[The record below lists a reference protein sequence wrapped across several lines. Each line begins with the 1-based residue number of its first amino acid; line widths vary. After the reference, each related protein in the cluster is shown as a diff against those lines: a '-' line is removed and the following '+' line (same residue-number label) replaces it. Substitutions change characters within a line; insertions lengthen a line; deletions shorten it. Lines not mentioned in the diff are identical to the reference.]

1 MTDSRPY
8 DEPNPYGGSKPY
20 ASDPLTEPEYFSGVL
35 FRRSIA
41 FLIDALIICA
51 PIGFAAVLIFVFG
64 FLTFGL
70 GWFLFSLL
78 GPAFVIWALVY
89 SGLTLGGPRSATLG
103 MRAMGIEMRLWY
115 GAPMY
120 PLLAVVSVVLFWVA
134 ASVLTPLVA
143 IVGLFNSRRRLLHD
157 LIIGTVVTN
166 NEERAASLRRY
177 R

>member
-1 MTDSRPY
+1 MSDAQY
-8 DEPNPYGGSKPY
+8 YGEPKPY
-20 ASDPLTEPEYFSGVL
+20 AFDPLAEPEYFRGVL
-35 FRRSIA
+35 FRRFIA
-41 FLIDALIICA
+41 FLIDAVIICV
-51 PIGFAAVLIFVFG
+51 PIGMAALLIFVFG
-64 FLTFGL
+64 FVTLGL

-78 GPAFVIWALVY
+78 SPALVIWALVY
-89 SGLTLGGPRSATLG
+89 TGLTLGGPHSATLG

-143 IVGLFNSRRRLLHD
+143 IVGLFNGRKRLLHD
-157 LIIGTVVTN
+157 FVIGTVVTN
-166 NEERAASLRRY
+166 NEERAAALRRY

>member
-1 MTDSRPY
+1 MSDTYRRDEPRY
-8 DEPNPYGGSKPY
+8 DEPRPY
-20 ASDPLTEPEYFSGVL
+20 AFDPVTEPEYFRGVL
-35 FRRSIA
+35 SRRFFA
-41 FLIDALIICA
+41 FLIDAVIICA
-51 PIGFAAVLIFVFG
+51 PIGVAAVLVFVSG

-78 GPAFVIWALVY
+78 GPAFIIWALVY
-89 SGLTLGGPRSATLG
+89 TGLTLGGSRSATLG

-120 PLLAVVSVVLFWVA
+120 PLLAVLSVVLFWVA
-134 ASVLTPLVA
+134 ASVLTPFIA

-157 LIIGTVVTN
+157 LVIGTVVTN
-166 NEERAASLRRY
+166 DEDRAASLRRY